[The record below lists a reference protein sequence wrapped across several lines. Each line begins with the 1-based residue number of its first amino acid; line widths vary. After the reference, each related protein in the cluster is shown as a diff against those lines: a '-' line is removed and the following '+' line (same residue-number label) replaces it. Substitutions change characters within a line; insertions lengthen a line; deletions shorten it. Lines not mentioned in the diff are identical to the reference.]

1 MAPMSQGQYQVSKR
15 VFSYFPSKTTGENIP
30 QSRNYQDKEAGS
42 KQQPIQGT
50 TKPRTS
56 MTRLATSI

>member
-1 MAPMSQGQYQVSKR
+1 MVSMTPVSQGQYQVSEG

-30 QSRNYQDKEAGS
+30 QSRKQANR

-50 TKPRTS
+50 TNTPTS
-56 MTRLATSI
+56 TDRQATSI